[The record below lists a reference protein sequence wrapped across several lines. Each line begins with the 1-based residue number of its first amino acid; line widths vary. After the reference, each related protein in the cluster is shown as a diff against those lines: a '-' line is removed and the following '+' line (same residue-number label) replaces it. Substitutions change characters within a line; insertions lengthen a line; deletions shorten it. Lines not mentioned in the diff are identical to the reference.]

1 MIPFLF
7 LLFSF
12 FFLDCGSQR
21 MKLAQAVID
30 ARLADAEHVAEL
42 HDARAG
48 LFKARLR
55 RLAQAVQPQLIGELA
70 EGDVSALGKG
80 GHQIDLAM
88 HRAPGADDGAAL
100 VIP

>member
-55 RLAQAVQPQLIGELA
+55 RLAQAVRQGRKAPFLPTQHFDIVELA
-70 EGDVSALGKG
+70 DCRIHGFLQVRRLAVNEAV
-80 GHQIDLAM
+80 DL
-88 HRAPGADDGAAL
+88 
-100 VIP
+100 